1 MQPRGADNIFAN
13 NSLAYSY
20 HFIYEYLF
28 VTVSTSCYEK
38 DFHHRLKLFPTNS
51 DAHQILKI
59 DKIKLWDTQFEQL
72 KVAKESENFEEFGD
86 I

>member
-1 MQPRGADNIFAN
+1 
-13 NSLAYSY
+13 
-20 HFIYEYLF
+20 
-28 VTVSTSCYEK
+28 
-38 DFHHRLKLFPTNS
+38 LKLFPTNS